1 VVFSVI
7 IGFESG
13 FTGFLGFLSVGR
25 WWGWCAP
32 QLMGHLSIIQ
42 SF

>member
-1 VVFSVI
+1 MVFSVI

-13 FTGFLGFLSVGR
+13 FSGFLSVGR
-25 WWGWCAP
+25 WLGWCAP
-32 QLMGHLSIIQ
+32 QLMGHFSIIQ